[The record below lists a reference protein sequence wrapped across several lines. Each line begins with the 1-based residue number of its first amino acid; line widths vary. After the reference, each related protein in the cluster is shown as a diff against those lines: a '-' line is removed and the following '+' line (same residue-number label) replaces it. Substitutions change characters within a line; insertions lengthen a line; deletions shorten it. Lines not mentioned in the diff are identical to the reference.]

1 MPGKSSAPKREL
13 PVKRFRSQEAWRKWL
28 QTNHERS
35 QGLWIEFAKKAS
47 GQALVNYKQAL
58 EVALCYGWIDGQT
71 TAVDEI
77 WYRQRFTPRRPRSAG
92 GRRSTAHRSSG
103 FTPKVVWLRR
113 AFGRWRRPSATG
125 GGRRRILHRET
136 SRYRRT
142 WKRRWRRMPAPAGR
156 SSSWTGRTDSPSCIG
171 CTMRRSLRPANGGS
185 ETLSG
190 CGGEAS
196 PRSVPSNRSPPTQS
210 LHSLQILL
218 EISDRHIQRRPTP
231 GISRLKESHHV
242 GHPAVLDRAPRGIV
256 VPGYQTVRMVGLE
269 LEARAT
275 HPIQLALD
283 RHDLAGCVTP
293 GPETRY
299 HRSTRTIYQP
309 HLLP

>member
-1 MPGKSSAPKREL
+1 MRSGTVSGSPLGGRE
-13 PVKRFRSQEAWRKWL
+13 
-28 QTNHERS
+28 
-35 QGLWIEFAKKAS
+35 
-47 GQALVNYKQAL
+47 
-58 EVALCYGWIDGQT
+58 
-71 TAVDEI
+71 
-77 WYRQRFTPRRPRSAG
+77 AG
-92 GRRSTAHRSSG
+92 GHRSTAPRSSG

-190 CGGEAS
+190 CWREAR

-231 GISRLKESHHV
+231 GISRLKQSHHV
-242 GHPAVLDRAPRGIV
+242 GHPAVLDRAARGVV
-256 VPGYQTVRMVGLE
+256 VPGHQTIAVVGVE
-269 LEARAT
+269 LEAGAT
-275 HPIQLALD
+275 HSVELAFNRD
-283 RHDLAGCVTP
+283 YLAAPVARSAK
-293 GPETRY
+293 TRY
-299 HRSTRTIYQP
+299 Q
-309 HLLP
+309 

>member
-1 MPGKSSAPKREL
+1 MRSGTVSGSPLGGRE
-13 PVKRFRSQEAWRKWL
+13 
-28 QTNHERS
+28 
-35 QGLWIEFAKKAS
+35 
-47 GQALVNYKQAL
+47 
-58 EVALCYGWIDGQT
+58 
-71 TAVDEI
+71 
-77 WYRQRFTPRRPRSAG
+77 AG
-92 GRRSTAHRSSG
+92 GHRSTAPRSSG

-185 ETLSG
+185 ETFSG
-190 CGGEAS
+190 CWREGR
-196 PRSVPSNRSPPTQS
+196 PRSGPSNPSPPTQS

-299 HRSTRTIYQP
+299 HRSTRSIYQL
-309 HLLP
+309 HLLAIVVQVGAGGEEAALERDTELVGGGGAAGWKIEGVGVQDARKMHVDVEREHRDGMRCLLARGPGDV